1 MSAASRPSGGPDRV
15 DVHAPHG
22 PSATAEATPAGHDDT
37 WQLDAA
43 RGIVAR
49 YRRLFWLVA
58 APVFVLLVL
67 LAVWQAHQARLAL
80 VADLQRRATQ
90 HQAALQALAR
100 AADEHV
106 KDLRRVVEQ
115 ELISVPR
122 TPDPAIR
129 DALQQRLDHG
139 RPDGL
144 TLDGLSPLLQLDSA
158 QLLWTD
164 LAQRPDDG
172 VFGRLQAL
180 SQTAAL
186 AHQRHGDFTWS
197 FHFGWPERHVM
208 VFPWAPTSE
217 FIEALGQKNLQRA
230 VADWF
235 GYEVFTGGTPDKNP
249 LRRTFWTEAYVD
261 AGGRGLMVSHMS
273 PVYSADEFRGVVGA
287 DVRLE
292 TIATTLRRLTGA
304 ETHWW
309 VVSDRGEVLAESHP
323 GVVSGATAASATS
336 VAASAAPPTAVP
348 RIEARLPEGLDLV
361 RLKQFAAVDRA
372 HPVGDWRLVVHPMLE
387 APWTLVVGETER
399 SLDARVLPTLLP
411 FVLIASGLL
420 AMFIGGQ
427 WLVRRRLLDP
437 ALAVMA
443 YLAARSRDAAATE
456 PQVGSRWQPWA
467 TMVSRIFREQDE
479 SRRAERRSEAFKS
492 AIVDNALAAIITTDD
507 DGAIVEF
514 NPAAERL
521 FGQRRAQVLG
531 LQVGEVI
538 VPHRLRAAHVAG
550 MKRMREGGTPRVMGR
565 RLEMS
570 ALRADG
576 QEIPIEMVLWRTAV
590 EGVAHYTASIADLSE
605 RREQARQIERQR
617 DALRQSEK
625 LTAMGSLLAGVAHE
639 LNNPLAIVLGR
650 ASLLEEK
657 CADRPD
663 LLGDAQRIRD
673 AAERCGRIVRTFLN
687 MARSRPASR
696 SAVSL
701 NDLAQAAADMLGY
714 TYRSH
719 GIELRLALDAS
730 LPTVQADGDQ
740 IGQVVLNLLVNA
752 QQVLA
757 GCEGPREV
765 ALRTGLA
772 QATDEGSGASVWLR
786 VVDNGPGVPPDLREK
801 IFEPFF
807 TTKPEGIGTGL
818 GLAVSRS
825 LAREHGGELRLED
838 GAPAQGGTRPGA
850 SFLLSLPLAGAAEA
864 PATPM
869 PAVNPPA
876 ALDGHAEARTTRVLV
891 VDDESELTD
900 LMRTML
906 EDAGHEVVTA
916 ESGEVALEL
925 LSMVEVDVIVSDL
938 RMPDMDGSALWRAV
952 REHHPTLATR
962 MLFVTGDTLS
972 PAARQFLDEARC
984 ARLDK
989 PFTRE
994 ALVAGVAE
1002 RLAQR

>member
-1 MSAASRPSGGPDRV
+1 P
-15 DVHAPHG
+15 
-22 PSATAEATPAGHDDT
+22 
-37 WQLDAA
+37 
-43 RGIVAR
+43 
-49 YRRLFWLVA
+49 
-58 APVFVLLVL
+58 
-67 LAVWQAHQARLAL
+67 
-80 VADLQRRATQ
+80 
-90 HQAALQALAR
+90 
-100 AADEHV
+100 
-106 KDLRRVVEQ
+106 
-115 ELISVPR
+115 
-122 TPDPAIR
+122 
-129 DALQQRLDHG
+129 
-139 RPDGL
+139 
-144 TLDGLSPLLQLDSA
+144 
-158 QLLWTD
+158 
-164 LAQRPDDG
+164 
-172 VFGRLQAL
+172 
-180 SQTAAL
+180 
-186 AHQRHGDFTWS
+186 
-197 FHFGWPERHVM
+197 
-208 VFPWAPTSE
+208 
-217 FIEALGQKNLQRA
+217 
-230 VADWF
+230 
-235 GYEVFTGGTPDKNP
+235 
-249 LRRTFWTEAYVD
+249 
-261 AGGRGLMVSHMS
+261 
-273 PVYSADEFRGVVGA
+273 
-287 DVRLE
+287 
-292 TIATTLRRLTGA
+292 
-304 ETHWW
+304 
-309 VVSDRGEVLAESHP
+309 
-323 GVVSGATAASATS
+323 
-336 VAASAAPPTAVP
+336 
-348 RIEARLPEGLDLV
+348 
-361 RLKQFAAVDRA
+361 
-372 HPVGDWRLVVHPMLE
+372 
-387 APWTLVVGETER
+387 
-399 SLDARVLPTLLP
+399 
-411 FVLIASGLL
+411 
-420 AMFIGGQ
+420 
-427 WLVRRRLLDP
+427 
-437 ALAVMA
+437 
-443 YLAARSRDAAATE
+443 E

-467 TMVSRIFREQDE
+467 TMISRIFREQDE

-521 FGQRRAQVLG
+521 FGQQRAQVLG

-687 MARSRPASR
+687 MARSRPATR
-696 SAVSL
+696 GAVSL

-719 GIELRLALDAS
+719 GIELRLGLDAA

-757 GCEGPREV
+757 GCEAPREV

-772 QATDEGSGASVWLR
+772 EAGADGGGATVWLR
-786 VVDNGPGVPPDLREK
+786 VVDNGPGVPAELREK

-825 LAREHGGELRLED
+825 LAREHGGELCLED
-838 GAPAQGGTRPGA
+838 GTPGAGGARPGA

-876 ALDGHAEARTTRVLV
+876 ALDGDAEARATRVLV

-925 LSMVEVDVIVSDL
+925 LAMVEVDVIVSDL

-952 REHHPTLATR
+952 RERHPTLATR

-994 ALVAGVAE
+994 ALVAGVAQ
-1002 RLAQR
+1002 RLAQP